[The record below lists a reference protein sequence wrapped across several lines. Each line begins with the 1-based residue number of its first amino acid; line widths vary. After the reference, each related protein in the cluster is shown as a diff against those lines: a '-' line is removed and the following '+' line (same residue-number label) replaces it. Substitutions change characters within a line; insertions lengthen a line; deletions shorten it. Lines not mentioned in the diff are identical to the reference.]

1 MIDVFGFHIYLYGLI
16 IGFSIV
22 LAWEISRRA
31 ARKKGVDEK
40 TIENAFYWTVGVGIV
55 GARVYHVIDL
65 WEYYSVQPEK
75 IMYLWNGGLAIWG
88 AITGGFVG
96 LWISWRLSKRRFRF
110 VELTDVGVLGLP
122 LAQAVG
128 RLGNWVNGELYG
140 KNGEPLF
147 ACEALLNLSLFVIL
161 LTLRKKKTFSGK
173 LLGVYLI

>member
-1 MIDVFGFHIYLYGLI
+1 
-16 IGFSIV
+16 
-22 LAWEISRRA
+22 
-31 ARKKGVDEK
+31 
-40 TIENAFYWTVGVGIV
+40 
-55 GARVYHVIDL
+55 
-65 WEYYSVQPEK
+65 
-75 IMYLWNGGLAIWG
+75 MYLWNGGLAIWG

-173 LLGVYLI
+173 LLGVYLIGYGVIRILLEGIRPNEIIWRINGVPTAMIFGLLSLAIGFLILLRGKLSRNRTTNQP